1 MRHIISIVLQNEAGA
16 LSRVAN
22 LFSSRGYNIESL
34 NVAPTDDETVSRL
47 TLVTTG
53 SDEVIDQ
60 ITKQLGKLIDV
71 VHITDMTSID
81 HIERELALLKFAV
94 DGDASAL
101 RDVLQQFDA
110 RVLDDKGAQITIELV
125 GGGPDIDRFIARAG
139 RVARIVSVVRSGA
152 MAISRG
158 PGGAAQAARG

>member
-34 NVAPTDDETVSRL
+34 NVAPTNDETVSRL

-53 SDEVIDQ
+53 SGEVIDQ

-71 VHITDMTSID
+71 VHIADMTSMD
-81 HIERELALLKFAV
+81 HIERELALLKLQV
-94 DGDASAL
+94 EDDVSAL
-101 RDVLQQFDA
+101 ERVLEQFDV
-110 RVLDDKGAQITIELV
+110 RVLDDKGRRLTVELV
-125 GGGPDIDRFIARAG
+125 GGGQDIDRFIARAG
-139 RVARIVSVVRSGA
+139 RAARIVSVVRSGA

-158 PGGAAQAARG
+158 AAQVARD

>member
-34 NVAPTDDETVSRL
+34 NVAPTADETVSRL

-71 VHITDMTSID
+71 VHIVDMTRTD
-81 HIERELALLKFAV
+81 HIERELALLKLAL
-94 DGDASAL
+94 DGDPS
-101 RDVLQQFDA
+101 VLKGVLEQFDV
-110 RVLDDKGAQITIELV
+110 RVLDDKGAQITVELV
-125 GGGPDIDRFIARAG
+125 GGGQDIDRFIARVG
-139 RVARIVSVVRSGA
+139 RTARIVSVVRSGA

-158 PGGAAQAARG
+158 VAQVARD